1 MSDEDEQLTVA
12 ELLARA
18 RKNDPEAEPPKR
30 RRRRSLEDGGIS
42 VAELTGSFP
51 KVEASPP
58 EAKHTAVP
66 LDEETP
72 ARKSRAERAEKAAK
86 PEAEAKPDPTPQ
98 PEPKAAAKP
107 AEKAAKPE
115 APEAEPEP
123 EPTPQPAT
131 KATAAPKAEPATSQA
146 PKVEAESTADAEAES
161 PSSEETGIMGA
172 VDTPPKAEETGVM
185 PAVDSEEKAD
195 AVEPAGSTAASARD
209 EQPESDNSG
218 GANIFAI
225 LGLAVVGI
233 VIGIAIFIG
242 FEMMWARFN
251 LILTAILA
259 IAVTG
264 VLVALTHLMR
274 TSRDALSMTLAGIV
288 GVVLTFGPA
297 LLAL

>member
-86 PEAEAKPDPTPQ
+86 PEAEAKP
-98 PEPKAAAKP
+98 
-107 AEKAAKPE
+107 
-115 APEAEPEP
+115 

-131 KATAAPKAEPATSQA
+131 KASAAPKAEPATSQA